1 MLVRESK
8 VRQVIRHVLSEMS
21 DKSEAFEQNVAN
33 AIQRSSPCTATKM
46 GSTGL
51 SDIMIQAGGVTTYVE
66 AKMSHR
72 DNLANPRINFDGT
85 WQTTYTMPIASY
97 AVSLANSSTQAAEFL
112 DDLRKFVGRET
123 IIVPTTKGGLGLPNA
138 VSLDEMRAFVDDRG
152 SRYFVR
158 EEDLDIGAL
167 VTEHYLVGKDQPAH
181 YMQAGNDLY
190 LIGPED
196 PLNLQAVMPDGKVI
210 PVLSGRGDFKLRVST
225 RSQFY
230 EVQAEIKI
238 KKFTPATSP
247 ASVFGGDKVN
257 PFELMCLV

>member
-8 VRQVIRHVLSEMS
+8 LRQVIRHVLVEMS

-46 GSTGL
+46 GATGL
-51 SDIMIQAGGVTTYVE
+51 SDIKIQAGGVTTYVE

-72 DNLANPRINFDGT
+72 DNLANPRIFFNQV
-85 WQTTYTMPIASY
+85 WQTTYRMPIADY
-97 AVSLANSSTQAAEFL
+97 ATALANSSSQAAQFL
-112 DDLRKFVGRET
+112 DDLRKFVGREK
-123 IIVPTTKGGLGLPNA
+123 ILVPTTKGGLKLPNA

-158 EEDLDIGAL
+158 EEDIDIGAL

-196 PLNLQAVMPDGKVI
+196 PLNLQAVMPDGKTI
-210 PVLSGRGDFKLRVST
+210 PTLSGRGDFKLRVST

-238 KKFTPATSP
+238 KAFTPATSP